1 MTLEYLIHQTG
12 HLTPVEAE
20 IGAYILEHL
29 DRIPALSIAELA
41 AGASTSKSAVHR
53 FCKKIGFDGF
63 NDLKVAAAR
72 DLAEARSTARID
84 VNYPFGET
92 DGPQPIA
99 QKLAKLYESAI
110 QDTFRQMDFIQVQRV
125 ARVLNKASGIDIY
138 THAHNMN
145 AAENFQDKMLTIG
158 KRVNC
163 PHGFYNQRATV
174 LAAAPDRAALLLS
187 YSGRASFMRPI
198 LQVLAR
204 KKVPA
209 ILIGRDKYVNW
220 LDTNHVLAGRAAANY
235 LLNRGYSRFAFIGS
249 AKDDDISSGR
259 LEGLLLGLSE
269 HGIKLPESMI
279 ERSDGSFASVDAAVG
294 RLLSLAERPEVIVA
308 SDNLIVY
315 WVSRALEKLKI
326 SVPSDVSYLTFD
338 AYPYAGITS
347 PKATSIVI
355 NVQELG
361 HEVARQMIR
370 LIGNRSYGIQS
381 FVTVPSVKVGE
392 STR

>member
-1 MTLEYLIHQTG
+1 M
-12 HLTPVEAE
+12 
-20 IGAYILEHL
+20 
-29 DRIPALSIAELA
+29 
-41 AGASTSKSAVHR
+41 ASTIK
-53 FCKKIGFDGF
+53 D
-63 NDLKVAAAR
+63 VA
-72 DLAEARSTARID
+72 
-84 VNYPFGET
+84 
-92 DGPQPIA
+92 
-99 QKLAKLYESAI
+99 KLAKVSIASVSKALNGEKGVGA
-110 QDTFRQMDFIQVQRV
+110 DTRERIV
-125 ARVLNKASGIDIY
+125 
-138 THAHNMN
+138 N
-145 AAENFQDKMLTIG
+145 AAKILGYQPNARAVSFSRQEAHAILFVYRSYPDDPFTNPYVYSLFEAILESLTENHYRF
-158 KRVNC
+158 
-163 PHGFYNQRATV
+163 
-174 LAAAPDRAALLLS
+174 AALNVNNLANPSEAVKSLMAGKVYDGAIVHANALDREFLAQLRLS
-187 YSGRASFMRPI
+187 KF
-198 LQVLAR
+198 
-204 KKVPA
+204 PA

-294 RLLSLAERPEVIVA
+294 RLLSAEGRPEVIVA
-308 SDNLIVY
+308 SNNLIVY
-315 WVSRALEKLKI
+315 GVSRALEKLKI

>member
-1 MTLEYLIHQTG
+1 M
-12 HLTPVEAE
+12 
-20 IGAYILEHL
+20 
-29 DRIPALSIAELA
+29 S
-41 AGASTSKSAVHR
+41 STIK
-53 FCKKIGFDGF
+53 D
-63 NDLKVAAAR
+63 VA
-72 DLAEARSTARID
+72 
-84 VNYPFGET
+84 
-92 DGPQPIA
+92 
-99 QKLAKLYESAI
+99 KLAKVSIASVSKALNGEKGVGAETRERIVNAAKILGYQPNARAVSFSRQEAHAILFIYRSYPHDAFANPYVYSLFEAILESLTESHYRFAALNVNNLANPSETVKSLMAGKAYDGAI
-110 QDTFRQMDFIQVQRV
+110 IHANALDKELLAQIR
-125 ARVLNKASGIDIY
+125 LNK
-138 THAHNMN
+138 
-145 AAENFQDKMLTIG
+145 F
-158 KRVNC
+158 
-163 PHGFYNQRATV
+163 
-174 LAAAPDRAALLLS
+174 
-187 YSGRASFMRPI
+187 
-198 LQVLAR
+198 
-204 KKVPA
+204 PA
-209 ILIGRDKYVNW
+209 ILIEYVNW

>member
-1 MTLEYLIHQTG
+1 MTLEYLIHQAG

-20 IGAYILEHL
+20 IGAYILNSL
-29 DRIPALSIAELA
+29 DRVPAMSIADLA
-41 AGASTSKSAVHR
+41 AGTSTSKSAVHR

-84 VNYPFGET
+84 VNYPFGEA

-174 LAAAPDRAALLLS
+174 LASTPDRAALLLS

-209 ILIGRDKYVNW
+209 ILIGRAGSNLYPQYV
-220 LDTNHVLAGRAAANY
+220 TY
-235 LLNRGYSRFAFIGS
+235 AFS
-249 AKDDDISSGR
+249 ISSQENLQDRISQFSSHIAMQYMLDVIFGCIYNLDR
-259 LEGLLLGLSE
+259 EKNIQYLQSSMDFMDDRDLE
-269 HGIKLPESMI
+269 P
-279 ERSDGSFASVDAAVG
+279 
-294 RLLSLAERPEVIVA
+294 
-308 SDNLIVY
+308 
-315 WVSRALEKLKI
+315 
-326 SVPSDVSYLTFD
+326 
-338 AYPYAGITS
+338 
-347 PKATSIVI
+347 
-355 NVQELG
+355 
-361 HEVARQMIR
+361 
-370 LIGNRSYGIQS
+370 
-381 FVTVPSVKVGE
+381 
-392 STR
+392 